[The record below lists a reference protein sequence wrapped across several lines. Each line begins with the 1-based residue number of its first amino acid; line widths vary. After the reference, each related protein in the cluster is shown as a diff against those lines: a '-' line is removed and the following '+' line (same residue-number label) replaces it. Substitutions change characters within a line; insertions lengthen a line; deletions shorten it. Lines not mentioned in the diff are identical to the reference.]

1 MEGKYMKKTTVLTI
15 ILALIWCM
23 IIVLAT
29 LSPLAQTGGTSNQF
43 GDMGMW
49 ADIGLILVLFL
60 LPQYFYDKGSKG
72 AKIVLAVIIG
82 TFILG
87 VMVIFGLVGLFLL
100 KGVSI
105 SLILIAILSVC
116 YLLLS
121 IGWYI
126 LSFRN

>member
-1 MEGKYMKKTTVLTI
+1 
-15 ILALIWCM
+15 
-23 IIVLAT
+23 
-29 LSPLAQTGGTSNQF
+29 
-43 GDMGMW
+43 MGMW

>member
-1 MEGKYMKKTTVLTI
+1 MKKTTVLTI

-72 AKIVLAVIIG
+72 AKIVLSCYNWNIYFGSYGNFRISW
-82 TFILG
+82 FI
-87 VMVIFGLVGLFLL
+87 F
-100 KGVSI
+100 
-105 SLILIAILSVC
+105 A
-116 YLLLS
+116 
-121 IGWYI
+121 
-126 LSFRN
+126 

>member
-1 MEGKYMKKTTVLTI
+1 MKKTTVLTI

-29 LSPLAQTGGTSNQF
+29 LSPLAQTGGTSNPF

>member
-1 MEGKYMKKTTVLTI
+1 MKKTTVLTI

-29 LSPLAQTGGTSNQF
+29 LSPLAQTGCTSNQF

-82 TFILG
+82 IFILA